1 MSWRGRVCIYN
12 GNEVLGRKI
21 LTQTIQFDP
30 DQTEA
35 AKALKM
41 IKIAAT
47 KKEAASEAF
56 KAQKL
61 EEAI

>member
-21 LTQTIQFDP
+21 LTQAIQFDP
-30 DQTEA
+30 DQIEA
-35 AKALKM
+35 AKALKA
-41 IKIAAT
+41 IKVATT
-47 KKEAASEAF
+47 KKEASTVAF
-56 KAQKL
+56 KANSL